1 MDLHRQAA
9 LLTAELVV
17 VIACAVVAIPIPAQV
32 PLLAM
37 ALISYGIRHQS
48 WSERWESTGLLWAV
62 GAAVGAIALA
72 LGLVVFTPLLESR
85 TGGLVAWTRDAIV
98 RGNLQMLTT
107 VTLIVAAL
115 TVATEVVMRGW
126 ILERIREH
134 VPVRGRAGAAIAVA
148 ATSVIEAIFTTSGAG
163 WSGIGAALVSA
174 ALSGLYLAGG
184 RSLVAPIAARLTFD
198 LGVVALESLR
208 LVN

>member
-17 VIACAVVAIPIPAQV
+17 VIACAIVPLPIPAQL

-37 ALISYGIRHQS
+37 ALISYGVRHQT
-48 WSERWESTGLLWAV
+48 WTERWESTGLVWAV
-62 GAAVGAIALA
+62 GAAVGATALG
-72 LGLVVFTPLLESR
+72 LGLVVFTPMLQSG
-85 TGGLVAWTRDAIV
+85 TGGLVSWTRDAVV

-107 VTLIVAAL
+107 VGLIVAAL
-115 TVATEVVMRGW
+115 AVATEVVMRGW
-126 ILERIREH
+126 ILERIREL
-134 VPVRGRAGAAIAVA
+134 VPGRAGLAIAVGVTA
-148 ATSVIEAIFTTSGAG
+148 LIEAMFSTGSGSG
-163 WSGIGAALVSA
+163 WSGVGAALVSA
-174 ALSGLYLAGG
+174 ALSGLYLAAG
-184 RSLVAPIAARLTFD
+184 RSLVAPVAARLTFD